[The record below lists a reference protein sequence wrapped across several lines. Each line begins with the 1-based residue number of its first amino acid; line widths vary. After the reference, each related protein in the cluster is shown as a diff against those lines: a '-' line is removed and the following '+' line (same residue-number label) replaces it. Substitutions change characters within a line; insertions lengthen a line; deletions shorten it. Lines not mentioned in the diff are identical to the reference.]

1 MLPCSAVATA
11 EPEPIKSWDE
21 LFDSL
26 WVKADQDLGTDH
38 KGWRDLAVI
47 GSHQLEDRR
56 LVRADILF
64 GELNSSSLE
73 DRLNGKAGRSTGL
86 CEEYHLLGFGHQFL
100 SCRFTCMGCT
110 HFQNGLSRT
119 PAGWKN
125 SLTEVTEN
133 P

>member
-1 MLPCSAVATA
+1 MLPCSTVGTA
-11 EPEPIKSWDE
+11 EPELIKSWEE

-26 WVKADQDLGTDH
+26 WVKADQDLCTDH
-38 KGWRDLAVI
+38 KGWRYLAVI
-47 GSHQLEDRR
+47 GSHQLKDGR

-86 CEEYHLLGFGHQFL
+86 CEEYHLRGFGHQFL
-100 SCRFTCMGCT
+100 SFGFTRMGCT
-110 HFQNGLSRT
+110 HFQNGLSRAV
-119 PAGWKN
+119 AGWKN

>member
-1 MLPCSAVATA
+1 MLPCSTA
-11 EPEPIKSWDE
+11 GTLEPELIKSWEE

-26 WVKADQDLGTDH
+26 WVKADQDLCTDH
-38 KGWRDLAVI
+38 KGWRYLTVI

-86 CEEYHLLGFGHQFL
+86 GEEYHLLGFGHEFL
-100 SCRFTCMGCT
+100 SCRFTCMGST
-110 HFQNGLSRT
+110 HCKNGLSRA